1 MEVIILIIML
11 IMDVMFLI
19 ECHGFI
25 KEKTALKNLEQS
37 LQMNLRKIQ

>member
-1 MEVIILIIML
+1 MEVIILVIML
-11 IMDVMFLI
+11 ITDVMFLM

-25 KEKTALKNLEQS
+25 KKKTALKNLEQN